1 MNSKVSDDL
10 LLKHPRLILV
20 LVAMILAI
28 VPILIGT
35 GISTFSGLINL
46 QTDAYSLLI
55 MLVVNFTLNL
65 IFLIVVLGK
74 IMNSFSLKN
83 EKEVFTHLNQY
94 RKYFQILYLPL
105 TLVFIPLSSVAA
117 FILNPG
123 SLGEQDI
130 LTSVLNSLAY
140 PGIFIV
146 FAYIVL
152 EYLLDRISLNLLNQ
166 HNLLLNDEINLF
178 SSYSSL
184 QKFFQIGSFSMVG
197 VYFFLISL
205 IDVSS
210 FNEIQKAVIGI
221 FSFIP
226 LVWLFIYYRTADLK
240 MKTVTNNLKQ
250 FLNPDENEK
259 EKDLLIPITSVDDAG
274 NLVQLHN
281 GITRKLNDIIVKVE
295 SLAVTVASSMEEQ
308 ASVVTEVT
316 ALSEEIAAS
325 VQQISRGA
333 SQQSDF
339 ASSGLKGINKMTN
352 TVEAAI
358 RDIESTVLVI
368 DNLASQTNIL
378 SLNAAIEAARAGEYG
393 RGFAVVADNVRRLAE
408 ETRGKSKDINQTTK
422 EIVIGIN
429 TSVKQLS
436 ETLQSFAVQSE
447 EFSASSEEV
456 AAGTEEQTASMQQLS
471 LASQVLVK
479 LSQDL
484 MSLTQ
489 QK

>member
-35 GISTFSGLINL
+35 GISTFSGLITL

-105 TLVFIPLSSVAA
+105 TLAFIPLSSLAA

-152 EYLLDRISLNLLNQ
+152 EYLLDRILLNLLNQ

>member
-1 MNSKVSDDL
+1 
-10 LLKHPRLILV
+10 LKHPRFLLV
-20 LVAMILAI
+20 LLAVILGI
-28 VPILIGT
+28 VPIFVGM
-35 GISTFSGLINL
+35 GISTFSGLITL
-46 QTDAYSLLI
+46 QTDAYSILI
-55 MLVVNFTLNL
+55 ILVVNLTLNL

-74 IMNSFSLKN
+74 ILNSFSLKN
-83 EKEVFTHLNQY
+83 EKEIFTHLNQN

-123 SLGEQDI
+123 SLGKQDM

-152 EYLLDRISLNLLNQ
+152 EYLLDKISLNLLNQ

-221 FSFIP
+221 FSFLP

-250 FLNPDENEK
+250 FLNPDDEK
-259 EKDLLIPITSVDDAG
+259 EKDLLIPITSVDDTG

-281 GITRKLNDIIVKVE
+281 GITQKLNDVLVKVE
-295 SLAVTVASSMEEQ
+295 ELAGTVASSMQEQ
-308 ASVVTEVT
+308 ASVVAEVT

-333 SQQSDF
+333 VQQSNY
-339 ASSGLKGINKMTN
+339 AETGIEGINKMTS
-352 TVEAAI
+352 TVETAI
-358 RDIESTVLVI
+358 KDIESTASVI
-368 DNLASQTNIL
+368 DSIASQTNIL
-378 SLNAAIEAARAGEYG
+378 ALNAAIEAARAGEYG
-393 RGFAVVADNVRRLAE
+393 KGFAVVADNVRRLAE
-408 ETRGKSKDINQTTK
+408 ETREKSRDINVTTK
-422 EIVIGIN
+422 EMVMDIGN
-429 TSVKQLS
+429 SVKQLS
-436 ETLQSFAVQSE
+436 ETLQNFAVQSE
-447 EFSASSEEV
+447 EYSASSEEV

-471 LASQVLVK
+471 QASLMLVQ
-479 LSQDL
+479 LSQEL
-484 MSLTQ
+484 MSITKQ
-489 QK
+489 N

>member
-1 MNSKVSDDL
+1 MNSKVNDDL
-10 LLKHPRLILV
+10 LLKHPRFLLV
-20 LVAMILAI
+20 LLAVILGI
-28 VPILIGT
+28 VPIFVGM
-35 GISTFSGLINL
+35 GISTFSGLITL
-46 QTDAYSLLI
+46 QTDAYSILI
-55 MLVVNFTLNL
+55 ILVVNLTLNL

-74 IMNSFSLKN
+74 ILNSFSLKN
-83 EKEVFTHLNQY
+83 EKEIFTHLNQN

-123 SLGEQDI
+123 SLGKQDM

-152 EYLLDRISLNLLNQ
+152 EYLLDKISLNLLNQ

-221 FSFIP
+221 FSFLP

-250 FLNPDENEK
+250 FLNPDDEK
-259 EKDLLIPITSVDDAG
+259 EKDLLIPITSVDDTG

-281 GITRKLNDIIVKVE
+281 GITQKLNDVLVKVE
-295 SLAVTVASSMEEQ
+295 ELAGTVASSMQEQ
-308 ASVVTEVT
+308 ASVVAEVT

-333 SQQSDF
+333 VQQSNY
-339 ASSGLKGINKMTN
+339 AETGIEGINKMTS
-352 TVEAAI
+352 TVETAI
-358 RDIESTVLVI
+358 KDIESTASVI
-368 DNLASQTNIL
+368 DSIASQTNIL
-378 SLNAAIEAARAGEYG
+378 ALNAAIEAARAGEYG
-393 RGFAVVADNVRRLAE
+393 KGFAVVADNVRRLAE
-408 ETRGKSKDINQTTK
+408 ETREKSRDINVTTK
-422 EIVIGIN
+422 EMVMDIGN
-429 TSVKQLS
+429 SVKQLS
-436 ETLQSFAVQSE
+436 ETLQNFAVQSE
-447 EFSASSEEV
+447 EYSASSEEV

-471 LASQVLVK
+471 QASLMLVQ
-479 LSQDL
+479 LSQEL
-484 MSLTQ
+484 MSITKQ
-489 QK
+489 N

>member
-1 MNSKVSDDL
+1 MNSKVNDDL
-10 LLKHPRLILV
+10 LLKHPRFLLV
-20 LVAMILAI
+20 LLAVILGI
-28 VPILIGT
+28 VPIFVGM
-35 GISTFSGLINL
+35 GISTFSGLITL
-46 QTDAYSLLI
+46 QTDAYSILI
-55 MLVVNFTLNL
+55 ILVVNLTLNL

-74 IMNSFSLKN
+74 ILNSFSLKN
-83 EKEVFTHLNQY
+83 EKEIFTHLNQN

-123 SLGEQDI
+123 SLGKQDM

-152 EYLLDRISLNLLNQ
+152 EYLLDKISLNLLNQ

-221 FSFIP
+221 FSFLP

-250 FLNPDENEK
+250 FLNPDDEK
-259 EKDLLIPITSVDDAG
+259 EKDLLIPITSVDDTG

-281 GITRKLNDIIVKVE
+281 GITQKLNDVLVKVE
-295 SLAVTVASSMEEQ
+295 ELAGTVASSMQEQ
-308 ASVVTEVT
+308 ASVVAEVT

-333 SQQSDF
+333 VQQSNY
-339 ASSGLKGINKMTN
+339 AETGIEGINKMTS
-352 TVEAAI
+352 TVETAI
-358 RDIESTVLVI
+358 KDIESTASVI
-368 DNLASQTNIL
+368 DSIASQTNIL
-378 SLNAAIEAARAGEYG
+378 ALNAAIEAARAGEYG
-393 RGFAVVADNVRRLAE
+393 KGFAVVADNVRRLAE
-408 ETRGKSKDINQTTK
+408 ETREKSRDINVTTK
-422 EIVIGIN
+422 EMVMDIGN
-429 TSVKQLS
+429 SVKQLS
-436 ETLQSFAVQSE
+436 ETLQNFAVQSE
-447 EFSASSEEV
+447 EYSASSEEV

-471 LASQVLVK
+471 QASLMLVQ
-479 LSQDL
+479 LSQEL
-484 MSLTQ
+484 ISITKQ
-489 QK
+489 N

>member
-1 MNSKVSDDL
+1 
-10 LLKHPRLILV
+10 LKHPRFLLV
-20 LVAMILAI
+20 LLAVILGI
-28 VPILIGT
+28 VPIFVGM
-35 GISTFSGLINL
+35 GISTFSGLITL
-46 QTDAYSLLI
+46 QTDAYSILI
-55 MLVVNFTLNL
+55 ILVVNLTLNL

-74 IMNSFSLKN
+74 ILNSFSLKN
-83 EKEVFTHLNQY
+83 EKEIFTHLNQN

-123 SLGEQDI
+123 SLGKQDM

-152 EYLLDRISLNLLNQ
+152 EYLLDKISLNLLNQ

-221 FSFIP
+221 FSFLP

-250 FLNPDENEK
+250 FLNPDDEK
-259 EKDLLIPITSVDDAG
+259 EKDLLIPITSVDDTG

-281 GITRKLNDIIVKVE
+281 GITQKLNDVLVKVE
-295 SLAVTVASSMEEQ
+295 ELAGTVASSMQEQ
-308 ASVVTEVT
+308 ASVVAEVT

-333 SQQSDF
+333 VQQSNY
-339 ASSGLKGINKMTN
+339 AETGIEGINKMTS
-352 TVEAAI
+352 TVETAI
-358 RDIESTVLVI
+358 KDIESTASVI
-368 DNLASQTNIL
+368 DSIASQTNIL
-378 SLNAAIEAARAGEYG
+378 ALNAAIEAARAGEYG
-393 RGFAVVADNVRRLAE
+393 KGFAVVADNVRRLAE
-408 ETRGKSKDINQTTK
+408 ETREKSRDINVTTK
-422 EIVIGIN
+422 EMVMDIGN
-429 TSVKQLS
+429 SVKQLS
-436 ETLQSFAVQSE
+436 ETLQNFAVQSE
-447 EFSASSEEV
+447 EYSASSEEV

-471 LASQVLVK
+471 QASLMLVQ
-479 LSQDL
+479 LSQEL
-484 MSLTQ
+484 ISITKQ
-489 QK
+489 N